1 MGERVAKAAG
11 ISDARAPLPG
21 PLPVQ
26 AYASPAQAGLIAAA
40 APGFFVG
47 VQLGAVNKGAHLQVA
62 RLQAI
67 RGQGVAQLQR

>member
-1 MGERVAKAAG
+1 
-11 ISDARAPLPG
+11 
-21 PLPVQ
+21 
-26 AYASPAQAGLIAAA
+26 
-40 APGFFVG
+40 